1 MTVFTRA
8 NSLSPNGSSPPK
20 RPIIQFE
27 KVSRI
32 YGTGEA
38 AVRACDSISLA
49 IQQGEY
55 CAIMG
60 QSGSGKTTVMNIIG
74 CLDRPTKGRYLL
86 DGIDVSRLGKN
97 RLARIRN
104 HKIGFVFQRY
114 ELLNNLTA
122 LENVIL
128 PMMYAGIGG
137 RERRRRAETALV
149 RMGLGNRMDKRPTQ
163 LSGGQQQRVA
173 IARAIV
179 NHPLLLLA
187 DEPTG
192 ALDTHSA
199 QEVINIFDELHAS
212 GITIVM
218 VTHAPEVAAY
228 SKRIIQ
234 VSDGHIVDERFS
246 TSPRSQGAIGNTS
259 MI

>member
-1 MTVFTRA
+1 MTVSAHA
-8 NSLSPNGSSPPK
+8 NHAQTQETNGAIAPAQPVVALEQ
-20 RPIIQFE
+20 I
-27 KVSRI
+27 SRV

-38 AVRACDSISLA
+38 MVRACDRMSLT
-49 IQQGEY
+49 IQRGEY

-60 QSGSGKTTVMNIIG
+60 ESGSGKTTLMNIIG
-74 CLDRPTKGRYLL
+74 CLDRPSSGRYRLN
-86 DGIDVSRLGKN
+86 GVDVAHLGKN

-104 HKIGFVFQRY
+104 QNIGFVFQRY
-114 ELLNNLTA
+114 ELLNSLTA

-128 PMMYAGIGG
+128 PMMYTGLG
-137 RERRRRAETALV
+137 RQQRRQLAADALC
-149 RMGLGNRMDKRPTQ
+149 RMGLGNRLDKRPTQ

-179 NHPLLLLA
+179 NRPLLLLA

-199 QEVINIFDELHAS
+199 EAVMAIFAELHQA
-212 GITIVM
+212 GISIVM
-218 VTHAPEVAAY
+218 VTHSHEVACY

-234 VSDGHIVDERFS
+234 VSDGRILHDRV
-246 TSPRSQGAIGNTS
+246 SPADLQAQRL
-259 MI
+259 